1 MTTKRLGGLLV
12 ALGLA
17 SIVIS
22 FAGLQIRVLWFLD
35 ELGPTVGYLLK
46 AGLVVVGF
54 LIWKNGEN

>member
-17 SIVIS
+17 SILIS
-22 FAGLQIRVLWFLD
+22 FAGLQLRILWFLD
-35 ELGPTVGYLLK
+35 EFGPAVGYLLK